1 MNGFGSEGLC
11 QMHVMDSL
19 GAQVAVEVPGVGL
32 VVAAISGL
40 SNEVRDRLER
50 FRPQTVGQ
58 ASRLEG
64 VTPASMSLL
73 LTYLKKEEESC
84 ERVRE

>member
-1 MNGFGSEGLC
+1 
-11 QMHVMDSL
+11 MDSL
-19 GAQVAVEVPGVGL
+19 GAQVAVEVPGFGL

>member
-11 QMHVMDSL
+11 QSHVMDSL
-19 GAQVAVEVPGVGL
+19 GAKVAVEVPGFGL